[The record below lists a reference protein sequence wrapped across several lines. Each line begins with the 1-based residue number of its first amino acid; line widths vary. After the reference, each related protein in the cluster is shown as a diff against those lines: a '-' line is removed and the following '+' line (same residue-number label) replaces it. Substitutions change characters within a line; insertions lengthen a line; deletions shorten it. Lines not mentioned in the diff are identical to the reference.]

1 MSRRQGNR
9 NQHAEKPD
17 DMTPREH
24 ERLAAEYALWREQ
37 RYAHLLPIRSS
48 FARRQN
54 GQSRQ
59 RGEAAEW
66 HLAALEYVVADRRA
80 RRETRN
86 AQQRTWRAKQV
97 DAATEAH

>member
-66 HLAALEYVVADRRA
+66 HLAALEYVVADRQA
-80 RRETRN
+80 RREKRKVSRQSNRTRS
-86 AQQRTWRAKQV
+86 A
-97 DAATEAH
+97 